1 MYTDEM
7 LADPNDSIQYSM
19 EHLIYQMQTI
29 TKDLPISFDKKILRV
44 KCDPV
49 KDELLPLPKQCLHRI
64 FNMMPSFIS

>member
-49 KDELLPLPKQCLHRI
+49 KDELLPLPK
-64 FNMMPSFIS
+64 